1 MSAEPTMSVGISD
14 QIARLPL
21 SEDLLQY
28 YRDRLGETIAN
39 GAPEIDGPSISR
51 ADRSLPPIAETAEEE
66 RAHMIESLKICDVK
80 HSDMHQLQWMLSER
94 CARWSSRKTFRR
106 G

>member
-39 GAPEIDGPSISR
+39 GAPEIDGQP
-51 ADRSLPPIAETAEEE
+51 
-66 RAHMIESLKICDVK
+66 
-80 HSDMHQLQWMLSER
+80 
-94 CARWSSRKTFRR
+94 